1 MSRCRFV
8 QPDIVR
14 LMLTDGDW
22 VDIKRELTTGEQREM
37 FGEMRRQFAP
47 GETPI
52 FDGVQVGRAR
62 TAAYVVAW
70 SFVDAGGKPVSVSRS
85 AFDGLDV
92 DTSAEIIKA
101 IDAHEDV
108 LASERLEKK
117 LLKASSNSAPT
128 LPSVA

>member
-14 LMLTDGDW
+14 LPLSDDDW
-22 VDIKRELTTGEQREM
+22 IDVKRELTTGEQRDM
-37 FGEMRRQFAP
+37 FGEMRRQLVP
-47 GETPI
+47 GESPI

-85 AFDGLDV
+85 AFDSLDV
-92 DTSAEIIKA
+92 ETSAEILA
-101 IDAHEDV
+101 ALDTHED
-108 LASERLEKK
+108 RIGQEKK
-117 LLKASSNSAPT
+117 LLKT
-128 LPSVA
+128 TPSFAATSRSVG